1 MSSWMNVCLQL
12 VERKLQLSGRDKS
25 NAALVY
31 IVPYWVHITAS
42 PSQHT
47 LLYQVWSKIKP
58 FESYLISVLVSAE
71 LLLGLKKYFLLKNFL
86 LRIKTEAQNF
96 AGQEP
101 AEPQAQEGQL
111 LQLFTREGQSWRITR
126 SICSTQKMTVKSGL
140 KYQPCTMLISS
151 PFFPQEDSGRC
162 PCFRCPLL
170 PKTFL
175 ILLSLGGLGITS
187 KVFEYQNV
195 PNKVLIQFIIFEL
208 LTWFQSSHPE
218 EPKFDPAVHLALS
231 APR

>member
-101 AEPQAQEGQL
+101 AEAQAQEGQL
-111 LQLFTREGQSWRITR
+111 LQLFAREDIMEDHTEHLLYTENDGEIWFE
-126 SICSTQKMTVKSGL
+126 
-140 KYQPCTMLISS
+140 IS
-151 PFFPQEDSGRC
+151 
-162 PCFRCPLL
+162 
-170 PKTFL
+170 
-175 ILLSLGGLGITS
+175 
-187 KVFEYQNV
+187 
-195 PNKVLIQFIIFEL
+195 
-208 LTWFQSSHPE
+208 
-218 EPKFDPAVHLALS
+218 AVQYLDIS
-231 APR
+231 

>member
-86 LRIKTEAQNF
+86 LRIITQAQNF
-96 AGQEP
+96 AGQGP

-140 KYQPCTMLISS
+140 KYQPCTILLCLNISWYRRLY
-151 PFFPQEDSGRC
+151 FPGG
-162 PCFRCPLL
+162 FRQMPLL
-170 PKTFL
+170 PL
-175 ILLSLGGLGITS
+175 
-187 KVFEYQNV
+187 
-195 PNKVLIQFIIFEL
+195 PP
-208 LTWFQSSHPE
+208 SSQDFPHPL
-218 EPKFDPAVHLALS
+218 VH
-231 APR
+231 R

>member
-58 FESYLISVLVSAE
+58 FESYLITVLVSAE
-71 LLLGLKKYFLLKNFL
+71 LLLGLKKYFCSKLFAQTQEIFFAQKLFAQDQNWGSELCRPRTCRTSGSRRATFATFYS
-86 LRIKTEAQNF
+86 RRAIMEDHTEHMLYTENQGEIWFEISASHNDNIVYSF
-96 AGQEP
+96 SQE
-101 AEPQAQEGQL
+101 
-111 LQLFTREGQSWRITR
+111 R
-126 SICSTQKMTVKSGL
+126 SGK
-140 KYQPCTMLISS
+140 
-151 PFFPQEDSGRC
+151 C
-162 PCFRCPLL
+162 PCFRCPPL

-175 ILLSLGGLGITS
+175 ILLSIGSWLPYSTYLYLDFHFCSMTQQG
-187 KVFEYQNV
+187 N
-195 PNKVLIQFIIFEL
+195 L
-208 LTWFQSSHPE
+208 L
-218 EPKFDPAVHLALS
+218 VH
-231 APR
+231 R

>member
-71 LLLGLKKYFLLKNFL
+71 LLLGLKKYFCSKLFAQTQEIFFAQKLFAQDQNWGSELCRPRICRTSGSRRATFATFYSRRAIMEDHTEHLLY
-86 LRIKTEAQNF
+86 TENDGEIWFEISAVYN
-96 AGQEP
+96 
-101 AEPQAQEGQL
+101 
-111 LQLFTREGQSWRITR
+111 
-126 SICSTQKMTVKSGL
+126 VD
-140 KYQPCTMLISS
+140 ISS
-151 PFFPQEDSGRC
+151 PLYFSV
-162 PCFRCPLL
+162 
-170 PKTFL
+170 
-175 ILLSLGGLGITS
+175 IS
-187 KVFEYQNV
+187 
-195 PNKVLIQFIIFEL
+195 
-208 LTWFQSSHPE
+208 
-218 EPKFDPAVHLALS
+218 AVHYVDIVSFFSPGGFRQMPVLPLPPS
-231 APR
+231 SQDFPHPLVHW